1 MVNRSVPYKNE
12 EINVENTGYYIKTTL
27 YEGACELA
35 VNQKTPKKDWLSKE
49 TINLQADRRAP
60 KHKIR
65 TTKKNSNIA
74 QQNIYKSLN
83 NKKRK
88 AALHDK
94 NAWLE
99 YLVNEANVA
108 ANMSNIKHDYG

>member
-65 TTKKNSNIA
+65 TTKKDPNIA
-74 QQNIYKSLN
+74 QKNIYKSLN
-83 NKKRK
+83 NKTKRQRCTTRMHGLSIWQMK
-88 AALHDK
+88 QM
-94 NAWLE
+94 WPQICQI
-99 YLVNEANVA
+99 
-108 ANMSNIKHDYG
+108 SNTITG